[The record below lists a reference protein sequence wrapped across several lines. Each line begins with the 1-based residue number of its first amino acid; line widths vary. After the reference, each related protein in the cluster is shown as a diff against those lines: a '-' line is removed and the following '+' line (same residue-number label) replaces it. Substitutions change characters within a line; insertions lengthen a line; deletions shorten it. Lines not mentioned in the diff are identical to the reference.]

1 MESLNR
7 KNAKHDKQS
16 HHQELRNHKWRLRL
30 VSEPLLSGLVCN
42 PPLRG

>member
-16 HHQELRNHKWRLRL
+16 RHHELRNHKWRLRL
-30 VSEPLLSGLVCN
+30 CRKHELGNSRISKD
-42 PPLRG
+42 

>member
-16 HHQELRNHKWRLRL
+16 HHHELRNHKWGLQT
-30 VSEPLLSGLVCN
+30 VPEPLLSGLVWK
-42 PPLRG
+42 PRQS